1 MEKIPPELIG
11 RAIQDPEFRR
21 QLLSNPEGAVAE
33 TGYELDRDQIEALKN
48 LDPAAID
55 QAIEVLVGDL
65 DSAKYG

>member
-21 QLLSNPEGAVAE
+21 QLLSNPEGTVAE